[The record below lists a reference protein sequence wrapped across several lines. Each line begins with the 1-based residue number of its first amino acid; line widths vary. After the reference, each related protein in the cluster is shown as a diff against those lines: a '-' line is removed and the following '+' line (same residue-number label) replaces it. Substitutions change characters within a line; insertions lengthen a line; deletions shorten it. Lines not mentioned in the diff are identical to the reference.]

1 MKLTRI
7 AVDNPVFATMMMV
20 ALLVLGLFSY
30 RQLGVDQFPN
40 VDLPVVVVTTNYP
53 GASPETVESEIS
65 RKIEES
71 VNAIAGLKTLTSRSF
86 EGQSIVIAEFELSV
100 PAAGAMQDVREKV
113 QQVRAGFKPEVKE
126 PLIQRFNPDDQPI
139 VSIAVRSDIRS
150 ARDLTTLADQI
161 IVKRLQTV
169 RDVGRATIAGGV
181 KRQINIELDPG
192 RMNSLRVGVND
203 VMKAV
208 RDENQNFPAGNVQR
222 GNDDRLVE
230 VTGRM
235 AEPGNF
241 ADLIVARRGP
251 APVYLRQVATVV
263 DGQQEREDI
272 AILNGE
278 RAVAIDI
285 IKTQGSNT
293 IEVARG
299 VRKAVADLQTSLPPD
314 VRLEIGRDAS
324 RGIQNSVNNVQETM
338 IEGGLLT
345 IAIVFLFLHSW
356 RSTVITGLALPIS
369 VFGAFMVMAAFG
381 FTLNVLTL
389 MALSLAIGI
398 LIDDAIVVRENI
410 MRHIGFGKTHR
421 QAAID
426 GTNEIGLAVLATTLC
441 IVAVFLPVAF
451 MGGIIGRFFFQ
462 FGIVVS
468 AAVLISLFVSFTL
481 DPMLSSI
488 WYDPQAQGTGRFA
501 RLVNRAQ
508 ERANRVYRAVL
519 GWALRWPK
527 TVLLIA
533 LASFAGSFALPRY
546 IGFEFAPQADLGE
559 QVVSIET
566 PIGSSLEY
574 TEAKLRQVDA
584 AVHEFPEVDYT
595 YGTVNTGYA
604 NGKNQA
610 SLYLRLKP
618 LSERKRSPEQLA
630 APIRERLASIPGI
643 LVSINIPGGP
653 GGGIQK
659 QIQLSLQGR
668 DTAVLDTLSQEVM
681 RRAAA
686 IPGLVDLDRNLKAAK
701 PVLSVRLRRDAAS
714 DLGLGSALVAQSLRP
729 LFAGDE
735 TSLWRAP
742 DGENYTVMVRLP
754 VDDRTGVADLQRIWF
769 TAGTEPNGLPRMV
782 HIAQIADIVADVGAS
797 QINRRDL
804 NREVQITANVSGRS
818 VGRGRQRPAED
829 PGRHH
834 AAAGLPLRVRRLDQ
848 GHQRER
854 RLCRPGP
861 AAGRH
866 PDLPDPGLAV
876 RQLPAAHRHHDVAA
890 DVADRRV
897 PRPADRRHHPQ
908 PVQRHRLHHADGA
921 GHQERHPA
929 CGFLQPGPRARRAGQ
944 RSPPRSGL
952 DPPAAHPDDDARHDI
967 RHAAARPRAGRR
979 RQPARADGAC
989 GDRRPHKLD
998 AAHPRRGAGGAGLHR
1013 PGEPVGDQALPPLGR
1028 RARPS
1033 PQACRVEFAARFRAQ
1048 FLARF
1053 ELCCRPCRMTPRPS
1067 ACGSSNRFPP
1077 STPSNGTPAHWR
1089 RARPAT
1095 RSSATVS

>member
-65 RKIEES
+65 RKIEEL

-161 IVKRLQTV
+161 VVKRLQTV

-251 APVYLRQVATVV
+251 APVYLRQIATVV

-299 VRKAVADLQTSLPPD
+299 VRKAVADLQASLPPD

-508 ERANRVYRAVL
+508 ERANGVYRAVL

-630 APIRERLASIPGI
+630 SPIRERLASIPGI

-686 IPGLVDLDRNLKAAK
+686 IPGLVDLDRNLKPAK

-754 VDDRTGVADLQRIWF
+754 IDDRTGVADLQRIWF

-818 VGRGRQRPAED
+818 VGEISNDLQKILADTTLPPGYRFVFGGSTKDINESAAYAGQALLLAVILIYLILASQFGSFLQPIAIMMSLPMSLIGVFLGLLIAGTTLNLFSAIGFIMLMGLVTKNAILLVDFFNQARARGAPVNEALLEAGSIRLRPILMTTLAMIFGMLPLALGLGEGASQRAPMAHAVIGGLISSTLLTLVVVPVVLVYIDRTSQWAIRRFRRSADELAHRRRPAE
-829 PGRHH
+829 
-834 AAAGLPLRVRRLDQ
+834 
-848 GHQRER
+848 
-854 RLCRPGP
+854 
-861 AAGRH
+861 
-866 PDLPDPGLAV
+866 
-876 RQLPAAHRHHDVAA
+876 
-890 DVADRRV
+890 
-897 PRPADRRHHPQ
+897 
-908 PVQRHRLHHADGA
+908 
-921 GHQERHPA
+921 
-929 CGFLQPGPRARRAGQ
+929 
-944 RSPPRSGL
+944 
-952 DPPAAHPDDDARHDI
+952 
-967 RHAAARPRAGRR
+967 
-979 RQPARADGAC
+979 
-989 GDRRPHKLD
+989 
-998 AAHPRRGAGGAGLHR
+998 
-1013 PGEPVGDQALPPLGR
+1013 
-1028 RARPS
+1028 
-1033 PQACRVEFAARFRAQ
+1033 
-1048 FLARF
+1048 
-1053 ELCCRPCRMTPRPS
+1053 
-1067 ACGSSNRFPP
+1067 
-1077 STPSNGTPAHWR
+1077 
-1089 RARPAT
+1089 
-1095 RSSATVS
+1095 

>member
-1 MKLTRI
+1 MKLTKI
-7 AVDNPVFATMMMV
+7 AVENPVFATMMMV

-40 VDLPVVVVTTNYP
+40 VDFPIVVVTTDYP
-53 GASPETVESEIS
+53 GASPETVETEIS

-71 VNAIAGLKTLTSRSF
+71 VNAIAGLKTLTSRSL
-86 EGQSIVIAEFELSV
+86 EGRSIVIAEFELSV
-100 PAAGAMQDVREKV
+100 PSASAMQDVREKV
-113 QQVRAGFKPEVKE
+113 QQVRAAFKPEVKE

-139 VSIAVRSDIRS
+139 VSIAVRSDIR
-150 ARDLTTLADQI
+150 AVRDLTTLADQI
-161 IVKRLQTV
+161 VVKRLQTV

-203 VMKAV
+203 IMKAV

-230 VTGRM
+230 VTGRI
-235 AEPGNF
+235 AEPGSF

-263 DGQQEREDI
+263 DGQQEREDV
-272 AILNGE
+272 ALLNGE

-285 IKTQGSNT
+285 VKTQGSNT

-299 VRKAVADLQTSLPPD
+299 VRKAVAELQASLPPD
-314 VRLEIGRDAS
+314 VKLEIVRDSS

-338 IEGGLLT
+338 VEGGLLT

-426 GTNEIGLAVLATTLC
+426 GTNEIGLAVLATTFC

-462 FGIVVS
+462 FGVMVS

-488 WYDPQAQGTGRFA
+488 WYDPQAHGTGRFA
-501 RLVNRAQ
+501 RIVNGAQ
-508 ERANRVYRAVL
+508 ERANGVYRGVL

-527 TVLLIA
+527 TTLLIA
-533 LASFAGSFALPRY
+533 LVTFAGSFALPKY
-546 IGFEFAPQADLGE
+546 IGFEFVPEADLGE

-584 AVHEFPEVDYT
+584 AVREFPEVDYT

-610 SLYLRLKP
+610 SLYLRLRP
-618 LSERKRSPEQLA
+618 LKERKRSPNQLA
-630 APIRERLASIPGI
+630 QPIRDRLATIPGI
-643 LVSINIPGGP
+643 LVSINVPGGP
-653 GGGIQK
+653 GGGVQK
-659 QIQLSLQGR
+659 QLQLSLQGR
-668 DTAVLDTLSQEVM
+668 DTAVLDTISQEVM
-681 RRAAA
+681 RRAGS

-701 PVLSVRLRRDAAS
+701 PVISVRLRRDAAS

-754 VDDRTGVADLQRIWF
+754 IDDRTGVADLQRIWF

-782 HIAQIADIVADVGAS
+782 HIAQIAYIVADVGAS

-804 NREVQITANVSGRS
+804 NREVQITANVSRRS
-818 VGRGRQRPAED
+818 SGEVSSDLQKILADTKLPPGYRFVFGGQTKDMAES
-829 PGRHH
+829 
-834 AAAGLPLRVRRLDQ
+834 AAYAGQALL
-848 GHQRER
+848 
-854 RLCRPGP
+854 
-861 AAGRH
+861 
-866 PDLPDPGLAV
+866 LAV
-876 RQLPAAHRHHDVAA
+876 ILIYLILASQF
-890 DVADRRV
+890 
-897 PRPADRRHHPQ
+897 
-908 PVQRHRLHHADGA
+908 GS
-921 GHQERHPA
+921 
-929 CGFLQPGPRARRAGQ
+929 FLQPIAIMMSLPMSLIGVFLGLLIAGTTLNIFSAIGFIMLMGLVTKNAILLVDFFNQARARGTPVNEALLEAGSIRLRPILMTTLAMVFGMMPLALGLGEGASQRAPMAHAVIG
-944 RSPPRSGL
+944 GL
-952 DPPAAHPDDDARHDI
+952 ISSTLLTLVVVPVVLVYI
-967 RHAAARPRAGRR
+967 
-979 RQPARADGAC
+979 
-989 GDRRPHKLD
+989 DRVSQWATR
-998 AAHPRRGAGGAGLHR
+998 
-1013 PGEPVGDQALPPLGR
+1013 
-1028 RARPS
+1028 
-1033 PQACRVEFAARFRAQ
+1033 RFRRSADE
-1048 FLARF
+1048 LAH
-1053 ELCCRPCRMTPRPS
+1053 S
-1067 ACGSSNRFPP
+1067 HK
-1077 STPSNGTPAHWR
+1077 PAE
-1089 RARPAT
+1089 
-1095 RSSATVS
+1095 